1 MSRIHVVVT
10 AAADVA
16 GLLARATGLG
26 EPHLVCLGE
35 APPATAA
42 AGAATVTVLVP
53 ADGADARAEAYLP
66 GLVTLLGDA
75 LAAAPTS
82 GGDLVLVGSGASGWE
97 ISAQVATALGL
108 GLVADATAVR
118 RDGDGWQAER
128 VVLGGAAVQ
137 TLAWRGPAV
146 VTVAPASTATT
157 TTPAEAGAPTV
168 RTITVEPD
176 TRVRTVARTRR
187 VTDAVD
193 LSAAARVVC
202 VGMGVGSREELA
214 VVEDLAAAL
223 DAEVACTRP
232 VAEDREWLPT
242 SRYIG
247 ISGAHVRPDLYLGVG
262 VSGQVQHTVGM
273 RESRVVVG
281 IDTDPRS
288 RLLAQSDLAVVGDE
302 REIVPLLAA
311 AVRAR
316 RAGAPA

>member
-1 MSRIHVVVT
+1 MSRIHVVAT
-10 AAADVA
+10 AATDVA
-16 GLLARATGLG
+16 GLLARAAEHG

-35 APPATAA
+35 APPASAA

-53 ADGADARAEAYLP
+53 ADGAAVRAEAYVP
-66 GLVTLLGDA
+66 GLVALLGDA
-75 LAAAPTS
+75 LAAALTS

-137 TLAWRGPAV
+137 TLAWQGPAV
-146 VTVAPASTATT
+146 VTVTPASTAAA
-157 TTPAEAGAPTV
+157 PAEAGAPTV
-168 RTITVEPD
+168 RTVTVESD

-273 RESRVVVG
+273 RESRIVVG

>member
-1 MSRIHVVVT
+1 MSRIHVVAT
-10 AAADVA
+10 ASADVA
-16 GLLARATGLG
+16 GLLARAAGLG

-35 APPATAA
+35 APAAGDA
-42 AGAATVTVLVP
+42 AGAASITVLVP
-53 ADGADARAEAYLP
+53 AGGGTPRPEASVP
-66 GLVTLLGDA
+66 GLVA
-75 LAAAPTS
+75 HLAGARTEEGS
-82 GGDLVLVGSGASGWE
+82 GLVLVGSGPSGWE
-97 ISAQVATALGL
+97 ISARVASALDL

-118 RDGDGWQAER
+118 RTADGWEADR
-128 VVLGGAAVQ
+128 VVLAGAAVQ
-137 TLAWRGPAV
+137 TLAWTGPAV
-146 VTVAPASTATT
+146 LTVAPGTPSTAA
-157 TTPAEAGAPTV
+157 TPATAPAVTTV
-168 RTITVEPD
+168 TVEPD
-176 TRVRTVARTRR
+176 ARVRTLARTPR

-193 LSAAARVVC
+193 LAAAARVVC

-288 RLLAQSDLAVVGDE
+288 RLLAQCDLAVVGDE

-316 RAGAPA
+316 RGGTSS